1 MCLNKKRIL
10 YQSYYFCYRIGRKID
25 SLLNKIFNNRYK
37 KSLVFYPPV
46 NRKEDL
52 YYLTNTTAACFRER
66 SSADFEVVIFASAS
80 LIDLNLEAIPTPKY
94 QGNFKKKQQLRH
106 LKVAKFSLIGLLKSD
121 VIMIWDVRYLRN
133 LLPFFYKTLLMD
145 LNNHVDF
152 DPLRGMSGWNYSVAY
167 SDIIS
172 QKESDAIKSLS
183 IKNYETFQE
192 KKAENNGEVYVFASG
207 PSFQRY
213 RDFQYEKN
221 SYKISINDTV
231 RDLQFIQYVG
241 LDAVCI
247 KDPRTMGTSE
257 YAFTYFEE
265 LLKNHKKHPF
275 YIFVREEALPVLHFR
290 YKQLH
295 QYLIGVKFKTL
306 DSYCTLTL
314 NEMTLSTKPTGN
326 SMIGFG
332 LPLAASVGN
341 KLFLLGADGFADKRD
356 AKEFDFNEVRPLLPH
371 SKKLF
376 SPEVERTVFQNE
388 PGYFRHRGKIDS
400 TLDSGEDI
408 YSRAIGMFIQHF
420 EKRGKKIYTLHPSN
434 YQSLKGR
441 CVNKAA
447 GMIKNN

>member
-1 MCLNKKRIL
+1 MKQIL
-10 YQSYYFCYRIGRKID
+10 YQIYYLFRRIGSKFD
-25 SLLNKIFNNRYK
+25 SFLKKIFKNRHK
-37 KSLVFYPPV
+37 KILTFYPPV

-52 YYLTNTTAACFRER
+52 YYLVNTTAACFPER
-66 SSADFEVVIFASAS
+66 YSADFEVVIFAPES
-80 LIDLNLEAIPTPKY
+80 LIDLNLEVIPTPKY

-106 LKVAKFSLIGLLKSD
+106 LKVAKFSLFGLLKSD
-121 VIMIWDVRYLRN
+121 VIMIWDIRYLKN

-152 DPLRGMSGWNYSVAY
+152 DRLRGMSGWNYSVVC
-167 SDIIS
+167 STIIS

-183 IKNYETFQE
+183 IKNYETFLE

-231 RDLQFIQYVG
+231 RDLQFIQYVE

-265 LLKNHKKHPF
+265 LLENHKKHPF
-275 YIFVREEALPVLHFR
+275 YIFVREETLPILHFR

-295 QYLIGVKFKTL
+295 EYLIGVKFKTL

-341 KLFLLGADGFADKRD
+341 KLFLLGADGFPDKRD
-356 AKEFDFNEVRPLLPH
+356 AKEFDFNKESPLLPH
-371 SKKLF
+371 SKKLI
-376 SPEVERTVFQNE
+376 SPEVERTLFQNE
-388 PGYFRHRGKIDS
+388 PGYFRHMRKINS
-400 TLDSGEDI
+400 TLDSGEDV
-408 YSRAIGMFIQHF
+408 YSRCIDLFIQHF

-447 GMIKNN
+447 GMTKNN